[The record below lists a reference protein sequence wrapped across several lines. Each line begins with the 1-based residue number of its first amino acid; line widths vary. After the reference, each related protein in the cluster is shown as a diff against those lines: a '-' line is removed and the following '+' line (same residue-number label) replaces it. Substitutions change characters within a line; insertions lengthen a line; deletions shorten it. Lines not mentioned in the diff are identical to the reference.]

1 MENAGAAFFIAGIA
15 HRLVAND
22 PQGCPQMKIKPEQL
36 DRLVDDIL
44 KAYRAKDL
52 ITLKAPET
60 TVRAK
65 IKETLVKNF
74 HDEEAI
80 EEEARE
86 MLASHAGDMRR
97 AGEMDQ
103 HRMFLLI
110 KQKIAQKKGFVL

>member
-1 MENAGAAFFIAGIA
+1 
-15 HRLVAND
+15 
-22 PQGCPQMKIKPEQL
+22 MKIKPEQL
-36 DRLVDDIL
+36 DRLVDQIL
-44 KAYRAKDL
+44 KSYRAKEL
-52 ITLKAPET
+52 IAVKAPEA

-65 IKETLVKNF
+65 IRDTIVKNF
-74 HDEEAI
+74 HEEEVI

-110 KQKIAQKKGFVL
+110 KQKIAQFCLWSS

>member
-1 MENAGAAFFIAGIA
+1 
-15 HRLVAND
+15 
-22 PQGCPQMKIKPEQL
+22 MKIRPEQL

-44 KAYRAKDL
+44 KAYRAKEL
-52 ITLKAPET
+52 IKFKQPEA

-65 IKETLVKNF
+65 IRDTIAKNF
-74 HDEEAI
+74 HDEEVI

-97 AGEMDQ
+97 AGDMDQ
-103 HRMFLLI
+103 HKMFLMI